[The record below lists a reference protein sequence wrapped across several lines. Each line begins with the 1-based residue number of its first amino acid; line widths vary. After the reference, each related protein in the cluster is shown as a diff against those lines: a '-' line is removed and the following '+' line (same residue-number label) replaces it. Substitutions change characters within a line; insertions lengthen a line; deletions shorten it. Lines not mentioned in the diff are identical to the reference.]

1 MTMQIAVVGGG
12 YGGISLVRRLEA
24 LGLGE
29 QVTLID
35 RNASHTVLTEIHQVA
50 AGAER
55 PETYQIPFAG
65 MGSFRFVQ
73 AEVTGLDTSAGRLL
87 TTAGPVPYDL
97 LVFAIGG
104 VDADFGVPGV
114 REHALT
120 LHSLTDALTIR
131 NRLESLPTGTPILIA
146 GGGFTGVELAAELG
160 ERYGGG
166 ENITLVEGAQAILPG
181 LPRRL
186 QRRARRRLGAL
197 GVNVLTGQFITRVEG
212 PAAEGATD
220 HAAGPHGAGPH
231 SAGPHSAGP
240 HGGMAHFADGSALPF
255 GLLVWSCGVRAN
267 PLIARLGM
275 PVDKAGR
282 AIVGPNLETPLPGVY
297 VIGDAAAG
305 APPTAQAA
313 SQQGAA
319 LARHL
324 AARAAGRT
332 ATVRPVRL
340 LGALVAL
347 GHGYGAGV
355 VTGLPLT
362 GWVPALIKRANVAR
376 WFRTA
381 GGWTM
386 ALRYF
391 LGFAPGAQRLT
402 RPTPGH
408 E

>member
-1 MTMQIAVVGGG
+1 MTMQMIVVGGG
-12 YGGISLVRRLEA
+12 YGGVSLVRRLEA
-24 LGLGE
+24 LGLGH

-50 AGAER
+50 AGLEL
-55 PETYQIPFAG
+55 PETYQIPFAD
-65 MGSFRFVQ
+65 MGSFRFLQ
-73 AEVTGLDTSAGRLL
+73 AEVTGLDSAAGQLL
-87 TTAGPVPYDL
+87 TTAGPVHYDL
-97 LVFAIGG
+97 LVFAVGG
-104 VDADFGVPGV
+104 IDADFGVPGV

-120 LHSLTDALTIR
+120 LHSLTEALTIR
-131 NRLESLPTGTPILIA
+131 NRLEELPAGTPILIA

-166 ENITLVEGAQAILPG
+166 ENITLVEGAPAILPG

-197 GVNVLTGQFITRVEG
+197 GVNVITGQFITRVDG
-212 PAAEGATD
+212 PAA
-220 HAAGPHGAGPH
+220 AGE
-231 SAGPHSAGP
+231 
-240 HGGMAHFADGSALPF
+240 GGMAHFADGSALPF
-255 GLLVWSCGVRAN
+255 GLLVWACGVRAN
-267 PLIARLGM
+267 PLIARLGI

-282 AIVGPNLETPLPGVY
+282 AVVGPNLETPLPGVF

-319 LARHL
+319 LALHL

-332 ATVRPVRL
+332 APVRPVRL

-362 GWVPALIKRANVAR
+362 GWVPALIKRVNVAR

-381 GGWTM
+381 GGWAM

-391 LGFAPGAQRLT
+391 LGFAPGARRLT

>member
-1 MTMQIAVVGGG
+1 MTRQIVVVGGG
-12 YGGISLVRRLEA
+12 YGGLALVRRLEA
-24 LGLGE
+24 MGLGDY
-29 QVTLID
+29 VTLID

-50 AGAER
+50 AGAEAAAAF
-55 PETYQIPFAG
+55 QIPFAG
-65 MGSFRFVQ
+65 LGAFRFLQ
-73 AEVTGLDTSAGRLL
+73 AEVTGLQHAERCLL

-97 LVFAIGG
+97 LVLAPGG
-104 VDADFGVPGV
+104 VDTDYGVPGV
-114 REHALT
+114 SEHACT
-120 LHSLTDALTIR
+120 LHSLPEAQAIEQ
-131 NRLESLPTGTPILIA
+131 RLAALPTGTPILIA

-166 ENITLVEGAQAILPG
+166 ENITLVEGAPAILPG

-197 GVNVLTGQFITRVEG
+197 GVNVITGERIDRVE
-212 PAAEGATD
+212 AA
-220 HAAGPHGAGPH
+220 
-231 SAGPHSAGP
+231 
-240 HGGMAHFADGSALPF
+240 MAHFADGSALPF
-255 GLLVWSCGVRAN
+255 GLLVWACGVRAN
-267 PLIARLGM
+267 PLIARLGI

-282 AIVGPNLETPLPGVY
+282 AVVDANLESLLPGIY

-313 SQQGAA
+313 TQQGAA
-319 LARHL
+319 LAVRL
-324 AARAAGRT
+324 AALLAGRT
-332 ATVRPVRL
+332 ALVRPVRL

-362 GWVPALIKRANVAR
+362 GWVPALLKRANVAR

-381 GGWTM
+381 GGWRV

-391 LGFAPGAQRLT
+391 LGGLAPAG
-402 RPTPGH
+402 RPLHGPMAGH

>member
-1 MTMQIAVVGGG
+1 MTKQIVVVGGG
-12 YGGISLVRRLEA
+12 YGGIALVRRLEA
-24 LGLGE
+24 LGHGAN
-29 QVTLID
+29 VTLID

-55 PETYQIPFAG
+55 PETYQVPFAT
-65 MGSFRFVQ
+65 MGSFHFVQ
-73 AEVTGLDTSAGRLL
+73 AEVTGLDSEARCLT
-87 TTAGPVPYDL
+87 TTAGPVHYDL
-97 LVFAIGG
+97 LVFAVGG
-104 VDADFGVPGV
+104 VDADYGVPGV

-120 LHSLTDALTIR
+120 LHSLTEALTIR
-131 NRLESLPTGTPILIA
+131 NRLEALPAGTPVLIA

-166 ENITLVEGAQAILPG
+166 ENITLVEGAPAILPG

-197 GVNVLTGQFITRVEG
+197 GVNVLTGQFIARVEAT
-212 PAAEGATD
+212 AAE
-220 HAAGPHGAGPH
+220 
-231 SAGPHSAGP
+231 
-240 HGGMAHFADGSALPF
+240 GGMAHFADGSALPF
-255 GLLVWSCGVRAN
+255 GLLVWACGVRAN
-267 PLIARLGM
+267 PLIARLGI

-282 AIVGPNLETPLPGVY
+282 AVVGPNLETPLPGVY

-324 AARAAGRT
+324 AARAAGGT
-332 ATVRPVRL
+332 APVRPVRL

-376 WFRTA
+376 WFMTA
-381 GGWTM
+381 GGWAM

-391 LGFAPGAQRLT
+391 LGFAPGARRLA
-402 RPTPGH
+402 RPTHGH
-408 E
+408 Q